1 MKTVLVLIMTLT
13 VQIANALNLPPTS
26 KEAAY
31 FYFKNKTV
39 NPGFENGTS
48 QWTASGGSF
57 TITTS
62 AANVGE
68 GGQSAV
74 FNASAASQTLS
85 GTNYAV
91 ERALRGSNGYAK
103 CEFRTTATDYTLQV
117 HDGTNIVA
125 TRTIGTS
132 AEYTEQG
139 VNFVFPTS
147 GNVRLRVISGSDAAD
162 LFMDD
167 CYLGPAPNIHNVAQS
182 TLVAS
187 AFKAGTTNCSWTL
200 TSTTF
205 TDFGTDADCPA
216 ITIDQASGVGS
227 VVTTD
232 DDLPQIVINS
242 LPPGTYKV
250 TATFIGASLVATNQY
265 FRISDGTT
273 GRGEQDFT
281 IGASAAANYA
291 LSATFT
297 YGTAGNRTFKI
308 QARQD
313 TGATFLGNDNANRRL
328 QFIVERLPS
337 TPEIV
342 ANINTQNYGW
352 TAFTPTTQGFGTTTS
367 NECFHARDGEDM
379 LIRCK
384 LTTGTPTAVEARL
397 TLPNGLTSKST
408 AFIPTIQNVGQWA
421 RGVASSS
428 NYGGILIEPG
438 VTYVTFGAVYAAAAN
453 PFTKLNGTGV
463 VAGGDIVNITA
474 RVPIAEWTN
483 SQPVPVFVGG
493 VSATQALAPY
503 AIASVTFGGASE
515 PQNCTASPCTIN
527 RQSGAV
533 ASVTRGGTGNYTI
546 NFTAGAFSG
555 IPMCVGS
562 GLQVGTGGLIFEPGG
577 SVPTATAYTFNSRN
591 TALSGTDGYWSV
603 LCWAIR

>member
-1 MKTVLVLIMTLT
+1 MKLLLALLMTVPAFAQMTAT
-13 VQIANALNLPPTS
+13 QKQDTPFVSIIQNS
-26 KEAAY
+26 
-31 FYFKNKTV
+31 
-39 NPGFENGTS
+39 GFENGRAGY
-48 QWTASGGSF
+48 TASGGTFSVVN
-57 TITTS
+57 S
-62 AANVGE
+62 
-68 GGQSAV
+68 GGNLLNGLGSV
-74 FNASAASQTLS
+74 TWDSSAASQTLTS
-85 GTNYAV
+85 PQVAV
-91 ERALRGSNGYAK
+91 PQGLRGKNGQLFCSIKPAATPATYVLELWDGTTGSAGQ
-103 CEFRTTATDYTLQV
+103 TIVVSDINTATQ
-117 HDGTNIVA
+117 
-125 TRTIGTS
+125 TS
-132 AEYTEQG
+132 I
-139 VNFVFPTS
+139 NFVFPTS
-147 GNVRLRVISGSDAAD
+147 GNIGWRLRSVAANEP
-162 LFMDD
+162 LIAVDD
-167 CYLGPAPNIHNVAQS
+167 CYLGPATNIANVAQS
-182 TLVAS
+182 TLIAS

-328 QFIVERLPS
+328 QFIVERLP
-337 TPEIV
+337 TVVDVV
-342 ANINTQNYGW
+342 ASINQGNYGW

-397 TLPNGLTSKST
+397 TIPNGLTSKST

-421 RGVASSS
+421 RGAASAS
-428 NYGGILIEPG
+428 NYGGILIEPN

-453 PFTKLNGTGV
+453 PFTKLTGSGV
-463 VAGGDIVNITA
+463 SASTELLNITA

-483 SQPVPVFVGG
+483 SQPVPVFVGS
-493 VSATQALAPY
+493 VSSNSVGAERIERAKVDVPTSCTLLSQSGSWITSTSGSGGSCTLNLASGIFTSAPTCTCT
-503 AIASVTFGGASE
+503 IRASTFGDTFCRLS
-515 PQNCTASPCTIN
+515 TVST
-527 RQSGAV
+527 
-533 ASVTRGGTGNYTI
+533 SVVSYVIYDSTGTTRNEL
-546 NFTAGAFSG
+546 A
-555 IPMCVGS
+555 
-562 GLQVGTGGLIFEPGG
+562 E
-577 SVPTATAYTFNSRN
+577 
-591 TALSGTDGYWSV
+591 V
-603 LCWAIR
+603 LCMGPR

>member
-1 MKTVLVLIMTLT
+1 MKTVLLLIMTLT
-13 VQIANALNLPPTS
+13 VQIANALNLPPTN

-57 TITTS
+57 TITTNAS
-62 AANVGE
+62 NVGE

-117 HDGTNIVA
+117 HDGTNVVA
-125 TRTIGTS
+125 SRAISSST
-132 AEYTEQG
+132 EYTEQG
-139 VNFVFPTS
+139 INFVFPTS

-162 LFMDD
+162 LFIDD
-167 CYLGPAPNIHNVAQS
+167 CYLGLAPNLGSVAQT

-187 AFKAGTTNCSWTL
+187 AFKAGTTNCLWSRTG
-200 TSTTF
+200 TGYG
-205 TDFGTDADCPA
+205 DFGTDTDCPA
-216 ITIDQASGVGS
+216 ITVDALSGIGS

-232 DDLPQIVINS
+232 DDLPQIVINN

-250 TATFIGASLVATNQY
+250 SAAFSGTYDSGAPLLC
-265 FRISDGTT
+265 FRLSDGTT
-273 GRGEQDFT
+273 GRGEQCTGTDGT
-281 IGASAAANYA
+281 ITSNYN
-291 LSATFT
+291 LVGTFT
-297 YGTAGNRTFKI
+297 YSTTGNRTFRVQGLASVNSVRI
-308 QARQD
+308 FND
-313 TGATFLGNDNANRRL
+313 ATVRTL
-328 QFIVERLPS
+328 QFVVERLPS
-337 TPEIV
+337 TAEVV

-352 TAFTPTTQGFGTTTS
+352 TSFSPTTQGFGTTTS

-384 LTTGTPTAVEARL
+384 FTTGTVTASEARL

-421 RGVASSS
+421 RGAASAS

-453 PFTKLNGTGV
+453 PFTKLNGNGV
-463 VAGGDIVNITA
+463 AASTELLNITA

-483 SQPVPVFVGG
+483 SQPVPVFLGSVASGG
-493 VSATQALAPY
+493 DSAFRIETAIIQNNGTCSVSY
-503 AIASVTFGGASE
+503 ESSDWIG
-515 PQNCTASPCTIN
+515 
-527 RQSGAV
+527 
-533 ASVTRGGTGNYTI
+533 SVTRPGTGQCSLPVN
-546 NFTAGAFSG
+546 SG
-555 IPMCVGS
+555 VWPDM
-562 GLQVGTGGLIFEPGG
+562 
-577 SVPTATAYTFNSRN
+577 SRVSCNCSMISN
-591 TALSGTDGYWSV
+591 TANGHCGFNQALPFASPILTVTVNGAGSTTDQ
-603 LCWAIR
+603 AISITCMGPR

>member
-1 MKTVLVLIMTLT
+1 MKLLLALLMTVPAFAQMTAT
-13 VQIANALNLPPTS
+13 QKQDTPFVSIIPNS
-26 KEAAY
+26 
-31 FYFKNKTV
+31 
-39 NPGFENGTS
+39 GFENGRAGY
-48 QWTASGGSF
+48 TASGGTF
-57 TITTS
+57 
-62 AANVGE
+62 
-68 GGQSAV
+68 AV
-74 FNASAASQTLS
+74 VNSGSNLLSGLGSVTWDSNAASQTLTS
-85 GTNYAV
+85 PQVAV
-91 ERALRGSNGYAK
+91 PQGLRGKNGQLFCSIKPAATPATHVL
-103 CEFRTTATDYTLQV
+103 ELWDGTTGSLGQTIVVADINTATQ
-117 HDGTNIVA
+117 
-125 TRTIGTS
+125 TS
-132 AEYTEQG
+132 I
-139 VNFVFPTS
+139 NFVFPTS
-147 GNVRLRVISGSDAAD
+147 GNIGWRLRSVAANEP
-162 LFMDD
+162 LIAVDD
-167 CYLGPAPNIHNVAQS
+167 CYLGPATNISSVAQS

-291 LSATFT
+291 MSATFT

-328 QFIVERLPS
+328 QFIVERLP
-337 TPEIV
+337 TV
-342 ANINTQNYGW
+342 ADVVASINQGNYGW

-384 LTTGTPTAVEARL
+384 FTAGTPTAVEARL

-408 AFIPTIQNVGQWA
+408 ATIPTIQNIGQWA
-421 RGVASSS
+421 RGVASAS

-438 VTYVTFGAVYAAAAN
+438 VAHVTFGAVYAAAAN

-463 VAGGDIVNITA
+463 VAAGDILNITA

-493 VSATQALAPY
+493 VSSSYNGSARIEWARITNNGSVCAANDSSSSSWISSVSRPGTGRCTVNFAAGFFTSAP
-503 AIASVTFGGASE
+503 
-515 PQNCTASPCTIN
+515 NCTATRISTASGFLRFNGAATTSSLAVETILAN
-527 RQSGAV
+527 DSG
-533 ASVTRGGTGNYTI
+533 
-546 NFTAGAFSG
+546 FSDSDFYLECKG
-555 IPMCVGS
+555 P
-562 GLQVGTGGLIFEPGG
+562 
-577 SVPTATAYTFNSRN
+577 R
-591 TALSGTDGYWSV
+591 
-603 LCWAIR
+603 